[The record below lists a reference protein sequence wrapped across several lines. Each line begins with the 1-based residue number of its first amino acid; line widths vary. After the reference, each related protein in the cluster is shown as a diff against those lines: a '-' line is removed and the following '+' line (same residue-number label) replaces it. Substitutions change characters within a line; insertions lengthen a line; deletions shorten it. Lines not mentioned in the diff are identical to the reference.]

1 MVLGTHDRGAFY
13 LDSYI
18 HCVKQFVHFVALLMA
33 LILTFLGKGGSGRS
47 TCAIAAAK
55 KLSAQ
60 GQRVLL
66 LTEDAGPSFSLLL
79 GHEVSAQPTSIS
91 TNLWAIQLQFAQL
104 LEQNWEQLKKLEA
117 QYLRD
122 PFFKDVYG
130 QELSLLPGMD
140 QALTL
145 NALRE
150 FDACSDYDVIVHDGP
165 GNQTSL
171 RMWGMPV
178 GIDWYFRRFKQVF
191 QASQFSKAIM
201 PFVQPIAGAVLSGG
215 MSGDVFDHPEVQQS
229 AGLVGKGVAAVKDP
243 MHVRA
248 YLVSS
253 GDELA
258 IATARYLWGAAQQ
271 IEMTVAGVLFN
282 RGTPQ
287 PTSFEPLPV
296 YNLPTPTDD
305 WHTLLAAMPDYL
317 AKPSA
322 PAPVEVDL
330 SSSTVR
336 LFLPSFDKKQI
347 QLTQYGPEVTIEA
360 GDQRRNLTLPTTLQ
374 GRSVTG
380 AKFQSGYLIL
390 SFG

>member
-1 MVLGTHDRGAFY
+1 
-13 LDSYI
+13 
-18 HCVKQFVHFVALLMA
+18 MA

-47 TCAIAAAK
+47 TCAIATAK

-66 LTEDAGPSFSLLL
+66 ISEDAGPAFGLLL
-79 GHEVSAQPTSIS
+79 GQGVTAVPAPVAP
-91 TNLWAIQLQFAQL
+91 NLWAMQLQFTQL
-104 LEQNWEQLKKLEA
+104 LEQNWQQLKELEA
-117 QYLRD
+117 KYLRD
-122 PFFKDVYG
+122 PFFKAVYG

-150 FDACSDYDVIVHDGP
+150 YDACGDYDVIVHDGP
-165 GNQTSL
+165 GNQASL
-171 RMWGMPV
+171 RMWGMPA

-191 QASQFSKAIM
+191 QASQFSKAVM
-201 PFVQPIAGAVLSGG
+201 PFVQPVAGAVLSSG
-215 MSGDVFDHPEVQQS
+215 MSGDVFEQPQVAETTN
-229 AGLVGKGVAAVKDP
+229 LVTQGIAAVKNP
-243 MHVRA
+243 MRVRA

-253 GDELA
+253 GEPGS

-271 IEMTVAGVLFN
+271 IEMTVAGVFLN
-282 RGTPQ
+282 RAAGSQ
-287 PTSFEPLPV
+287 EFEPLPV
-296 YNLPTPTDD
+296 HVLPEGD
-305 WHTLLAAMPDYL
+305 WPSLIEALPDYT
-317 AKPSA
+317 AVPSV
-322 PAPVEVDL
+322 PAPVDIDL
-330 SSSTVR
+330 STNTVR

-360 GDQRRNLTLPTTLQ
+360 GDQRRNLKLPDGLQ

-380 AKFQSGYLIL
+380 AKFQADYLIL

>member
-1 MVLGTHDRGAFY
+1 MV
-13 LDSYI
+13 
-18 HCVKQFVHFVALLMA
+18 

-47 TCAIAAAK
+47 TCAIATAK

-66 LTEDAGPSFSLLL
+66 VTEDAGPGFSMLL
-79 GHEVSAQPTSIS
+79 GQEVTSVPTAIGD
-91 TNLWAIQLQFAQL
+91 NLKAIQLSFAQL

-117 QYLRD
+117 EYLRD
-122 PFFKDVYG
+122 PFFKAVYG

-150 FDACSDYDVIVHDGP
+150 YDASGDYDVIVHDGS
-165 GNQTSL
+165 GDQASL
-171 RMWGMPV
+171 RMWGMPA

-191 QASQFSKAIM
+191 QASQFSKAVM
-201 PFVQPIAGAVLSGG
+201 PFVQPVAGAVLSGG
-215 MSGDVFDHPEVQQS
+215 RGFTGDLFDQPEVQEGNNFITQ
-229 AGLVGKGVAAVKDP
+229 GVAAVKNP
-243 MHVRA
+243 MRVRA
-248 YLVSS
+248 YLVSN
-253 GDELA
+253 GDDIA

-271 IEMTVAGVLFN
+271 IEMTVAGVLLN
-282 RGTPQ
+282 RISADSSG
-287 PTSFEPLPV
+287 FEPLPV
-296 YNLPTPTDD
+296 HSLPAYTGD
-305 WHTLLAAMPDYL
+305 WQAQIDGLPDYM
-317 AKPSA
+317 AAPSA
-322 PAPVEVDL
+322 PAPVDVDL
-330 SSSTVR
+330 ASNTVR
-336 LFLPSFDKKQI
+336 LFLPSFEKNQI

-360 GDQRRNLTLPTTLQ
+360 GDQRRNLKLPQGLQ

>member
-1 MVLGTHDRGAFY
+1 
-13 LDSYI
+13 
-18 HCVKQFVHFVALLMA
+18 MA

-47 TCAIAAAK
+47 TCAIATAK
-55 KLSAQ
+55 KLAAQ

-66 LTEDAGPSFSLLL
+66 LTEDAGPAFSLLL
-79 GHEVSAQPTSIS
+79 DHEVAATPGEIAP
-91 TNLWAIQLQFAQL
+91 NCWVVQLQFTQL

-122 PFFKDVYG
+122 PFFKAVYG

-145 NALRE
+145 NTLRE
-150 FDACSDYDVIVHDGP
+150 YDASGDYDVIVHDGS
-165 GNQTSL
+165 GDQASL

-191 QASQFSKAIM
+191 QASQFSQSVM

-215 MSGDVFDHPEVQQS
+215 MSGDVFAQPQVTETTN
-229 AGLVGKGVAAVKDP
+229 LVAEGIAAVKNP
-243 MHVRA
+243 MRVRA

-253 GDELA
+253 GEA
-258 IATARYLWGAAQQ
+258 GEIATARYLWGAAQQ
-271 IEMTVAGVLFN
+271 IEMTVAGVLLN
-282 RGTPQ
+282 RADDGKD
-287 PTSFEPLPV
+287 FEPLPV
-296 YNLPTPTDD
+296 YPLPQLGD
-305 WHTLLAAMPDYL
+305 WQSLMDALPDYL
-317 AKPSA
+317 ASTSV
-322 PAPVEVDL
+322 PASVDIDL
-330 SSSTVR
+330 STSTVR

-360 GDQRRNLTLPTTLQ
+360 GDQRRNLNLPKALQ

-390 SFG
+390 TFG

>member
-1 MVLGTHDRGAFY
+1 
-13 LDSYI
+13 
-18 HCVKQFVHFVALLMA
+18 MA
-33 LILTFLGKGGSGRS
+33 LIFTFLGKGGSGRS
-47 TCAIAAAK
+47 TCAIATAK

-66 LTEDAGPSFSLLL
+66 VTEDAGPAFGLLL
-79 GHEVSAQPTSIS
+79 EHEVAAAPEKVAPS
-91 TNLWAIQLQFAQL
+91 LWAVQLQFTQL

-122 PFFKDVYG
+122 PFFKAVYG

-150 FDACSDYDVIVHDGP
+150 YDACGDYDVIVHDGS
-165 GNQTSL
+165 GNQASL
-171 RMWGMPV
+171 RMWGMPA

-191 QASQFSKAIM
+191 QASQFSKSVM

-215 MSGDVFDHPEVQQS
+215 MSGDLFDQPQVTES
-229 AGLVGKGVAAVKDP
+229 TNLVTQGIAAVKDP
-243 MHVRA
+243 MRVRA

-253 GDELA
+253 GEQGA

-271 IEMTVAGVLFN
+271 IEMTVGGVLLN
-282 RGTPQ
+282 RSRSTDSQ
-287 PTSFEPLPV
+287 DFDPLPV
-296 YNLPTPTDD
+296 HVLPQSGD
-305 WHTLLAAMPDYL
+305 WQALMDALPDYT
-317 AKPSA
+317 AAPSV
-322 PAPVEVDL
+322 PAPVEIDL
-330 SSSTVR
+330 STNTVR

-360 GDQRRNLTLPTTLQ
+360 GDQRRNLNLPNTLQ

-380 AKFQSGYLIL
+380 AKFQAGYLIL
-390 SFG
+390 TFG

>member
-1 MVLGTHDRGAFY
+1 
-13 LDSYI
+13 
-18 HCVKQFVHFVALLMA
+18 MA

-47 TCAIAAAK
+47 TCAIATAK

-66 LTEDAGPSFSLLL
+66 VTEDAGPAFGLLL
-79 GHEVSAQPTSIS
+79 GRDVTATPEQVAP
-91 TNLWAIQLQFAQL
+91 NLWAVQLQFAKL
-104 LEQNWEQLKKLEA
+104 LEQNWGQLKKLEA

-122 PFFKDVYG
+122 PFFKAVYG

-150 FDACSDYDVIVHDGP
+150 YDACSDYDVVVHDGT
-165 GNQTSL
+165 GDQASL
-171 RMWGMPV
+171 RMWGMPA

-191 QASQFSKAIM
+191 QASQFSKAVM
-201 PFVQPIAGAVLSGG
+201 PFVQPVAGAVLSTGG
-215 MSGDVFDHPEVQQS
+215 LPGDWFEQPQVAQS
-229 AGLVGKGVAAVKDP
+229 TNLVTQGMAAIKDP
-243 MHVRA
+243 MRVRA

-253 GDELA
+253 GAPVA

-271 IEMTVAGVLFN
+271 IEMTVAGVLLN
-282 RGTPQ
+282 RGTNGEP
-287 PTSFEPLPV
+287 FAPLPV
-296 YNLPTPTDD
+296 HPLPQADD
-305 WHTLLAAMPDYL
+305 WSPLIEALPDYT
-317 AKPSA
+317 AIPSV
-322 PAPVEVDL
+322 PAPVEIEL
-330 SSSTVR
+330 STKTVR

-360 GDQRRNLTLPTTLQ
+360 GDQRRNLKLPDALQ
-374 GRSVTG
+374 GLSVTG
-380 AKFQSGYLIL
+380 AKFQSDYLIL

>member
-1 MVLGTHDRGAFY
+1 
-13 LDSYI
+13 
-18 HCVKQFVHFVALLMA
+18 MA

-47 TCAIAAAK
+47 TCAIATAK

-66 LTEDAGPSFSLLL
+66 VTEDAGPGFGLLL
-79 GHEVSAQPTSIS
+79 GNDVTPTPEQIAPKF
-91 TNLWAIQLQFAQL
+91 WALQLQFAKL

-122 PFFKDVYG
+122 PFFKAVYG

-150 FDACSDYDVIVHDGP
+150 YDACGDYDVIVHDGA
-165 GNQTSL
+165 GDQASL
-171 RMWGMPV
+171 RMWGMPA

-191 QASQFSKAIM
+191 QASQFSKAVM
-201 PFVQPIAGAVLSGG
+201 PFVQPVAGAVLSTGF
-215 MSGDVFDHPEVQQS
+215 SGDLFEQPQVAQS
-229 AGLVGKGVAAVKDP
+229 TNLVTQGIAAVKDP
-243 MHVRA
+243 MRVRA
-248 YLVSS
+248 YLVTD
-253 GDELA
+253 DEPVA

-271 IEMTVAGVLFN
+271 IEMTVAGVLLN
-282 RGTPQ
+282 QGTNGDV
-287 PTSFEPLPV
+287 FAPLPV
-296 YNLPTPTDD
+296 YPLPHAND
-305 WHTLLAAMPDYL
+305 WQPLIDGLPDYTARSL
-317 AKPSA
+317 A
-322 PAPVEVDL
+322 PAPVEIDL
-330 SSSTVR
+330 AAKTVR

-360 GDQRRNLTLPTTLQ
+360 GDQRRNLKLPDALQ
-374 GRSVTG
+374 GRSVIG
-380 AKFQSGYLIL
+380 AKFQSDYLIL

>member
-1 MVLGTHDRGAFY
+1 MT
-13 LDSYI
+13 
-18 HCVKQFVHFVALLMA
+18 

-47 TCAIAAAK
+47 ICAIATAK

-66 LTEDAGPSFSLLL
+66 VTEDAGPGFGLLM
-79 GHEVSAQPTSIS
+79 GQEVTATPTALAN
-91 TNLWAIQLQFAQL
+91 NLSCVQLQFAQL

-117 QYLRD
+117 EYLRD
-122 PFFKDVYG
+122 PFFKAVYG

-150 FDACSDYDVIVHDGP
+150 YDASGDYDVIVHDGP
-165 GNQTSL
+165 GDQASL
-171 RMWGMPV
+171 RMWGMPA

-191 QASQFSKAIM
+191 QASQFSKAVM
-201 PFVQPIAGAVLSGG
+201 PFVQPLAGAVLSGG
-215 MSGDVFDHPEVQQS
+215 KGLSGDLFNQPEVQQS
-229 AGLVGKGVAAVKDP
+229 TGLVGQGIAAVKDP
-243 MHVRA
+243 MRVRA

-253 GDELA
+253 GDAVA

-271 IEMTVAGVLFN
+271 IEMTVAGVLLN
-282 RGTPQ
+282 RSD
-287 PTSFEPLPV
+287 TSHQDFDPLPV
-296 YNLPTPTDD
+296 
-305 WHTLLAAMPDYL
+305 HTLPSYAGDWQPLIDVLPDYT
-317 AKPSA
+317 ANPSA
-322 PAPVEVDL
+322 PAPVEIEL
-330 SSSTVR
+330 STNTVR
-336 LFLPSFDKKQI
+336 LFLPSLDKKQI

-360 GDQRRNLTLPTTLQ
+360 GDQRRNLILPKALQ

>member
-1 MVLGTHDRGAFY
+1 
-13 LDSYI
+13 
-18 HCVKQFVHFVALLMA
+18 MA

-47 TCAIAAAK
+47 TCAIATAK

-66 LTEDAGPSFSLLL
+66 VTEDAGPAFSLLL
-79 GHEVSAQPTSIS
+79 GHEVAATPVTV
-91 TNLWAIQLQFAQL
+91 TPNLWVSQLQFTQL

-122 PFFKDVYG
+122 PFFKAVYG

-150 FDACSDYDVIVHDGP
+150 YDACGDYDVIVHDGL
-165 GNQTSL
+165 GNQVSL
-171 RMWGMPV
+171 RMWGMPA

-191 QASQFSKAIM
+191 QSSQFSKSVM
-201 PFVQPIAGAVLSGG
+201 PFVQPIAGAVLSSGL
-215 MSGDVFDHPEVQQS
+215 SGDVFEQPQVAETTN
-229 AGLVGKGVAAVKDP
+229 LVTQGIAAVKDP
-243 MHVRA
+243 MRVRA

-253 GDELA
+253 GEPGA

-271 IEMTVAGVLFN
+271 IEMTVAGVLLN
-282 RGTPQ
+282 RAASSQ
-287 PTSFEPLPV
+287 SFEPLPV
-296 YNLPTPTDD
+296 HVLPQADD
-305 WHTLLAAMPDYL
+305 WQSLIDALPDYM
-317 AKPSA
+317 AAPSA
-322 PAPVEVDL
+322 PAPVDIDL
-330 SSSTVR
+330 STNTVR

-360 GDQRRNLTLPTTLQ
+360 GDQRRNLQLPDALQ

-380 AKFQSGYLIL
+380 AKFQADYLIL

>member
-1 MVLGTHDRGAFY
+1 
-13 LDSYI
+13 
-18 HCVKQFVHFVALLMA
+18 MA

-47 TCAIAAAK
+47 TCAIATAK
-55 KLSAQ
+55 KLSDQ

-66 LTEDAGPSFSLLL
+66 LSEDAGPGFGMLLER
-79 GHEVSAQPTSIS
+79 EVDVVPTAVVP
-91 TNLWAIQLQFAQL
+91 NLWAVQLQFAKL

-122 PFFKDVYG
+122 PFFKAVYG

-150 FDACSDYDVIVHDGP
+150 YDLSGNYDVIVHDGP
-165 GNQTSL
+165 GDQASL
-171 RMWGMPV
+171 RMWGMPA

-191 QASQFSKAIM
+191 QASQFSKAVM
-201 PFVQPIAGAVLSGG
+201 PFLQPLAGAVLSGG
-215 MSGDVFDHPEVQQS
+215 SGDLFNQPEVQQGS
-229 AGLVGKGVAAVKDP
+229 DFVGRGIAAVRDP
-243 MHVRA
+243 MRVRA

-253 GDELA
+253 GDDVA

-271 IEMTVAGVLFN
+271 IELTVAGVLIN
-282 RGTPQ
+282 RADEIA
-287 PTSFEPLPV
+287 SFEPLST
-296 YNLPTPTDD
+296 YGLPTYTGD
-305 WHTLLAAMPDYL
+305 WQPLIEALPDYIGR
-317 AKPSA
+317 PSV
-322 PAPVEVDL
+322 PAPVDIDL
-330 SSSTVR
+330 ATSTVR

-360 GDQRRNLTLPTTLQ
+360 GDQRRNLALPPALQ

>member
-1 MVLGTHDRGAFY
+1 
-13 LDSYI
+13 
-18 HCVKQFVHFVALLMA
+18 MA

-47 TCAIAAAK
+47 TCAIATAK
-55 KLSAQ
+55 KLSTQ

-66 LTEDAGPSFSLLL
+66 VTEDPGPGFSMLL
-79 GHEVSAQPTSIS
+79 GHGVMSAPTAVA
-91 TNLWAIQLQFAQL
+91 TNLSVVQLQFTQL

-122 PFFKDVYG
+122 PFFKAVYG

-145 NALRE
+145 NCLRE
-150 FDACSDYDVIVHDGP
+150 YDASGDYDVIVHDGP
-165 GNQTSL
+165 GDQASL
-171 RMWGMPV
+171 RMWGMPA

-191 QASQFSKAIM
+191 QASQFSKAVM
-201 PFVQPIAGAVLSGG
+201 PFVQPVAGAVLSSGL
-215 MSGDVFDHPEVQQS
+215 SGDVFDHPEIQQGT
-229 AGLVGKGVAAVKDP
+229 GLIGQGVAAVKNP
-243 MHVRA
+243 MRVRA

-253 GDELA
+253 GDEVA

-271 IEMTVAGVLFN
+271 IEMTVAGVLLN
-282 RGTPQ
+282 QVSGLQ
-287 PTSFEPLPV
+287 QFEPLPV
-296 YNLPTPTDD
+296 HSLPRLQGD
-305 WHTLLAAMPDYL
+305 WQPLMDALPDYTV
-317 AKPSA
+317 A
-322 PAPVEVDL
+322 PAVPAPMDVDL
-330 SSSTVR
+330 STNTVR
-336 LFLPSFDKKQI
+336 LFLPSFEKKQI

-360 GDQRRNLTLPTTLQ
+360 GDQRRNLTLPQPLQ

>member
-1 MVLGTHDRGAFY
+1 
-13 LDSYI
+13 
-18 HCVKQFVHFVALLMA
+18 MA

-47 TCAIAAAK
+47 TCAIATAK

-66 LTEDAGPSFSLLL
+66 VTEDAGPAFSLLL
-79 GHEVSAQPTSIS
+79 GHEVTATPEIVAP
-91 TNLWAIQLQFAQL
+91 NLRAVQLQFTQL

-122 PFFKDVYG
+122 PFFKAVYG

-145 NALRE
+145 NTLRE
-150 FDACSDYDVIVHDGP
+150 YDACGNYDVIVHDGP
-165 GNQTSL
+165 GNQASL
-171 RMWGMPV
+171 RMWGMPA

-191 QASQFSKAIM
+191 QASQFSKSVM
-201 PFVQPIAGAVLSGG
+201 PFVQPIAGAVLSSGL
-215 MSGDVFDHPEVQQS
+215 SGDVLEQPQVTETTN
-229 AGLVGKGVAAVKDP
+229 LVAQGIAAVKDP
-243 MHVRA
+243 MRVRA

-253 GDELA
+253 GEPGA

-271 IEMTVAGVLFN
+271 IEITVAGVLLN
-282 RGTPQ
+282 RAASSQ
-287 PTSFEPLPV
+287 SFEPLPV
-296 YNLPTPTDD
+296 YELPQSDD
-305 WHTLLAAMPDYL
+305 WQSLANALPDYIATPL
-317 AKPSA
+317 A
-322 PAPVEVDL
+322 PAPVDIDL
-330 SSSTVR
+330 STNTVR

-360 GDQRRNLTLPTTLQ
+360 GDQRRNLQLPAALQ

-380 AKFQSGYLIL
+380 AKFQADYLIL

>member
-1 MVLGTHDRGAFY
+1 
-13 LDSYI
+13 
-18 HCVKQFVHFVALLMA
+18 MA

-47 TCAIAAAK
+47 TCAIATAK

-66 LTEDAGPSFSLLL
+66 ITEDPGPGFGMLL
-79 GHEVSAQPTSIS
+79 GHEVTSAPAAVAP
-91 TNLWAIQLQFAQL
+91 NLSVVQLQFTQL

-122 PFFKDVYG
+122 PFFKAVYG

-145 NALRE
+145 NSLRE
-150 FDACSDYDVIVHDGP
+150 YDACGDYDVIVHDGP
-165 GNQTSL
+165 GDQASL
-171 RMWGMPV
+171 RMWGMPA

-191 QASQFSKAIM
+191 QASQFSKAVM
-201 PFVQPIAGAVLSGG
+201 PFVQPVAGAVLSSGL
-215 MSGDVFDHPEVQQS
+215 SGDVFDRPEIQQGT
-229 AGLVGKGVAAVKDP
+229 GLIGQGVAAVKNP
-243 MHVRA
+243 MRVRA

-253 GDELA
+253 DNDVE

-271 IEMTVAGVLFN
+271 IELTVAGVLLN
-282 RGTPQ
+282 QASGIQ
-287 PTSFEPLPV
+287 QFEPLPV
-296 YNLPTPTDD
+296 HSLPALQDD
-305 WHTLLAAMPDYL
+305 WQPLMDALPDYT
-317 AKPSA
+317 AVPTV
-322 PAPVEVDL
+322 PAPMDVDL
-330 SSSTVR
+330 STNTVR
-336 LFLPSFDKKQI
+336 LFLPSFEKKQI

-360 GDQRRNLTLPTTLQ
+360 GDQRRNLTLPQPLQ

>member
-1 MVLGTHDRGAFY
+1 
-13 LDSYI
+13 
-18 HCVKQFVHFVALLMA
+18 MA

-47 TCAIAAAK
+47 TVAIATAK

-66 LTEDAGPSFSLLL
+66 VTEDAGPGFGMLL
-79 GHEVSAQPTSIS
+79 GHEVAPVAT
-91 TNLWAIQLQFAQL
+91 TVAPNLWAVQLRFAQL

-122 PFFKDVYG
+122 PFFKAVYG

-150 FDACSDYDVIVHDGP
+150 YDACGDYDVIVHDGP
-165 GNQTSL
+165 GDQASL
-171 RMWGMPV
+171 RMWGMPA

-191 QASQFSKAIM
+191 QTSQFSKAVM
-201 PFVQPIAGAVLSGG
+201 PFVQPVAGAILSGG
-215 MSGDVFDHPEVQQS
+215 LSGDLFDQPQVTDTTNLITQ
-229 AGLVGKGVAAVKDP
+229 GMAAVKDP
-243 MHVRA
+243 MRVRA

-253 GDELA
+253 GDEVA
-258 IATARYLWGAAQQ
+258 VATARHLWGAAQQ
-271 IEMTVAGVLFN
+271 IEMTVAGVLLN
-282 RGTPQ
+282 RASGSQ
-287 PTSFEPLPV
+287 DFEPLPV
-296 YNLPTPTDD
+296 
-305 WHTLLAAMPDYL
+305 HTLPQSGDWQPLIDALPDYM
-317 AKPSA
+317 APCSA
-322 PAPVEVDL
+322 PAPMEVDL
-330 SSSTVR
+330 ATNTVR
-336 LFLPSFDKKQI
+336 LFLPGFDKKQI

-360 GDQRRNLTLPTTLQ
+360 GDQRRNLNLPKTLQ

-390 SFG
+390 TFG

>member
-1 MVLGTHDRGAFY
+1 
-13 LDSYI
+13 
-18 HCVKQFVHFVALLMA
+18 MA

-47 TCAIAAAK
+47 TCAIATAK

-66 LTEDAGPSFSLLL
+66 ISEDAGPAFGLLL
-79 GHEVSAQPTSIS
+79 GHAVTAVPTAVAS
-91 TNLWAIQLQFAQL
+91 NLWAMQLQFTHL
-104 LEQNWEQLKKLEA
+104 LEQNWQQLKELEA
-117 QYLRD
+117 KYLRD
-122 PFFKDVYG
+122 PFFKAVYG

-150 FDACSDYDVIVHDGP
+150 YDACGDYDVIVHDGP
-165 GNQTSL
+165 GNQASL
-171 RMWGMPV
+171 RMWGMPA

-191 QASQFSKAIM
+191 QASQFSKAVM
-201 PFVQPIAGAVLSGG
+201 PFVQPVSGAVLSSG
-215 MSGDVFDHPEVQQS
+215 MSGDIFEQS
-229 AGLVGKGVAAVKDP
+229 QVAETTNLVTAGIAAVKNP
-243 MHVRA
+243 MRVRA

-253 GDELA
+253 GEPGA

-271 IEMTVAGVLFN
+271 IEMTVAGVFLN
-282 RGTPQ
+282 RADSSQ
-287 PTSFEPLPV
+287 EFEPLPV
-296 YNLPTPTDD
+296 HVLPEGD
-305 WHTLLAAMPDYL
+305 WSALIEALPDY
-317 AKPSA
+317 AAVPSV
-322 PAPVEVDL
+322 PAPVDIDL
-330 SSSTVR
+330 STSTVR

-360 GDQRRNLTLPTTLQ
+360 GDQRRNLKLPDGLQ

-380 AKFQSGYLIL
+380 AKFQADYLIL

>member
-1 MVLGTHDRGAFY
+1 
-13 LDSYI
+13 
-18 HCVKQFVHFVALLMA
+18 MA

-47 TCAIAAAK
+47 TCAIATAK

-66 LTEDAGPSFSLLL
+66 ITEDAGPGFGMLL
-79 GHEVSAQPTSIS
+79 GHEVTAVPASVS
-91 TNLWAIQLQFAQL
+91 THLSVIQLQFAQL

-122 PFFKDVYG
+122 PFFKAVYG

-150 FDACSDYDVIVHDGP
+150 YDACGDYDVIVHDGP
-165 GNQTSL
+165 GNQASL
-171 RMWGMPV
+171 RMWGMPA

-191 QASQFSKAIM
+191 QASQFSKTVM
-201 PFVQPIAGAVLSGG
+201 PFVQPLAGAVLSGG
-215 MSGDVFDHPEVQQS
+215 MPGGDVFDNPDMQQGT
-229 AGLVGKGVAAVKDP
+229 GLVSQGIAAVKDP
-243 MHVRA
+243 MRVRA
-248 YLVSS
+248 YLVSR
-253 GDELA
+253 GDEVA

-271 IEMTVAGVLFN
+271 IEMTVAGVLLN
-282 RGTPQ
+282 QAADTQ
-287 PTSFEPLPV
+287 SFEPLPV
-296 YNLPTPTDD
+296 HALPAAQPGD
-305 WHTLLAAMPDYL
+305 WQALMEALPDYT
-317 AKPSA
+317 ARPA
-322 PAPVEVDL
+322 APVPMDVDL
-330 SSSTVR
+330 STNTVR
-336 LFLPSFDKKQI
+336 LFLPSFTKSQI

-360 GDQRRNLTLPTTLQ
+360 GDQRRNLTLPKALQ

>member
-1 MVLGTHDRGAFY
+1 
-13 LDSYI
+13 
-18 HCVKQFVHFVALLMA
+18 MA

-47 TCAIAAAK
+47 TCAIATAK

-66 LTEDAGPSFSLLL
+66 LTEDAGPGFSMLL
-79 GHEVSAQPTSIS
+79 GHEVTATPATVSA
-91 TNLWAIQLQFAQL
+91 NLWVMQLQFTHL
-104 LEQNWEQLKKLEA
+104 LEQNWEQLKQLEA

-122 PFFKDVYG
+122 PFFKAVYG

-150 FDACSDYDVIVHDGP
+150 YDACGDYDVIVHDGP
-165 GNQTSL
+165 GNQASL
-171 RMWGMPV
+171 RMWGMPA

-191 QASQFSKAIM
+191 QASQFSKAVM
-201 PFVQPIAGAVLSGG
+201 PFVQPITGAVLSTGL
-215 MSGDVFDHPEVQQS
+215 SGDLFDRPEVQQGT
-229 AGLVGKGVAAVKDP
+229 GLIGQGIAAVKDP
-243 MHVRA
+243 MRVRA

-253 GDELA
+253 GDGVA

-271 IEMTVAGVLFN
+271 IEMTVAGVLLN
-282 RGTPQ
+282 RATASQ
-287 PTSFEPLPV
+287 DFEPLPV
-296 YNLPTPTDD
+296 
-305 WHTLLAAMPDYL
+305 HTLPLLTADWQPIIDALPDYT
-317 AKPSA
+317 AMPSA
-322 PAPVEVDL
+322 PAPMEVDL
-330 SSSTVR
+330 PTSTVR

-360 GDQRRNLTLPTTLQ
+360 GDQRRNLALPKALQ

>member
-1 MVLGTHDRGAFY
+1 
-13 LDSYI
+13 
-18 HCVKQFVHFVALLMA
+18 MA

-55 KLSAQ
+55 KLSVQ
-60 GQRVLL
+60 GKRVLL
-66 LTEDAGPSFSLLL
+66 ITEDAGPGFSLLL
-79 GHEVSAQPTSIS
+79 GNALTPQPEAIG
-91 TNLWAIQLQFAQL
+91 TNLWVMQLQFAQL
-104 LEQNWEQLKKLEA
+104 LEQNWDQLKKLEA

-122 PFFKDVYG
+122 PFFKNVYG

-150 FDACSDYDVIVHDGP
+150 FDACGDYDVIVHDGL
-165 GNQTSL
+165 GNQASL
-171 RMWGMPV
+171 RMWGMPA

-201 PFVQPIAGAVLSGG
+201 PFVQPVAGAVLSGG
-215 MSGDVFDHPEVQQS
+215 LAGDLFEHPEVQQ
-229 AGLVGKGVAAVKDP
+229 GNNWIEQGIAAVKDP
-243 MHVRA
+243 MRVRA

-253 GDELA
+253 GDDVA

-271 IEMTVAGVLFN
+271 IEMTVAGLFLN
-282 RGTPQ
+282 RGTQKPEG
-287 PTSFEPLPV
+287 FEQLPV
-296 YNLPTPTDD
+296 HILPAVTDD
-305 WHTLLAAMPDYL
+305 WQPLLTAMPNCL
-317 AKPSA
+317 EKPSA
-322 PAPVEVDL
+322 PTSVEVDL
-330 SSSTVR
+330 SSNTVR

-360 GDQRRNLTLPTTLQ
+360 GDQRRNLTLPTSLK
-374 GRSVTG
+374 RLSVTG

-390 SFG
+390 SFS

>member
-1 MVLGTHDRGAFY
+1 
-13 LDSYI
+13 
-18 HCVKQFVHFVALLMA
+18 MA

-47 TCAIAAAK
+47 TCAIATAK
-55 KLSAQ
+55 KLSDQ

-66 LTEDAGPSFSLLL
+66 LSEDAGPGFGMLLER
-79 GHEVSAQPTSIS
+79 EVDVAPTAVAP
-91 TNLWAIQLQFAQL
+91 NLWAVQLQFAKL

-122 PFFKDVYG
+122 PFFKAVYG

-150 FDACSDYDVIVHDGP
+150 YDLSGNYDVIVHDGP
-165 GNQTSL
+165 GDQASL
-171 RMWGMPV
+171 RMWGMPA

-191 QASQFSKAIM
+191 QVSQFSKTVM
-201 PFVQPIAGAVLSGG
+201 PFLQPLAGAILSGG
-215 MSGDVFDHPEVQQS
+215 SGDLFDQPEVQQGS
-229 AGLVGKGVAAVKDP
+229 GFVGEGIAAVKDP
-243 MHVRA
+243 MRVRA

-253 GDELA
+253 GDDVA

-271 IEMTVAGVLFN
+271 IELTVAGVLIN
-282 RGTPQ
+282 RADALA
-287 PTSFEPLPV
+287 SFEPLST
-296 YNLPTPTDD
+296 YGLPTYTGD
-305 WHTLLAAMPDYL
+305 WQPLIEALPDYISRPSVPASVDIDL
-317 AKPSA
+317 AT
-322 PAPVEVDL
+322 
-330 SSSTVR
+330 STVR

-360 GDQRRNLTLPTTLQ
+360 GDQRRNLALPPALQ

>member
-1 MVLGTHDRGAFY
+1 
-13 LDSYI
+13 
-18 HCVKQFVHFVALLMA
+18 MA
-33 LILTFLGKGGSGRS
+33 LILTFLGKGGTGRS
-47 TCAIAAAK
+47 TCAIATAK

-66 LTEDAGPSFSLLL
+66 VTEDAGPGFGLLL
-79 GHEVSAQPTSIS
+79 GQTMAATPEQLAP
-91 TNLWAIQLQFAQL
+91 NLWGVQLQFTQL

-122 PFFKDVYG
+122 PFFKAVYG

-150 FDACSDYDVIVHDGP
+150 FDACGSYDVIVHDGD
-165 GNQTSL
+165 GGQASL
-171 RMWGMPV
+171 RMWGMPA

-191 QASQFSKAIM
+191 QASQFSKTVM
-201 PFVQPIAGAVLSGG
+201 PFVQPLASAALSGG
-215 MSGDVFDHPEVQQS
+215 MSGDLFEQPQVAQS
-229 AGLVGKGVAAVKDP
+229 TNLIAQGIAAVNDP
-243 MHVRA
+243 MRVRA
-248 YLVSS
+248 YLVSN
-253 GDELA
+253 GEPIA

-271 IEMTVAGVLFN
+271 IEMTVAGILLN
-282 RGTPQ
+282 RITEMQDFEHLPMYTLPQ
-287 PTSFEPLPV
+287 FEHQS
-296 YNLPTPTDD
+296 DD
-305 WHTLLAAMPDYL
+305 WQSLIDALPDYMVP
-317 AKPSA
+317 PSA
-322 PAPVEVDL
+322 PAPVDVDV
-330 SSSTVR
+330 SNKTVR

-360 GDQRRNLTLPTTLQ
+360 GDQRRNLNLPQELQ

>member
-1 MVLGTHDRGAFY
+1 
-13 LDSYI
+13 
-18 HCVKQFVHFVALLMA
+18 MA

-47 TCAIAAAK
+47 TCAIATAK

-66 LTEDAGPSFSLLL
+66 VTEDVGPAFGLLL
-79 GHEVSAQPTSIS
+79 GHPVTATPESVFP
-91 TNLWAIQLQFAQL
+91 NFWVMQLQFTQL

-122 PFFKDVYG
+122 PFFKAVYG

-150 FDACSDYDVIVHDGP
+150 YDASGDYDVIVHDGP
-165 GNQTSL
+165 GAQTSL

-191 QASQFSKAIM
+191 QASQFSKAVM
-201 PFVQPIAGAVLSGG
+201 PFMQPIAGAVLSGG
-215 MSGDVFDHPEVQQS
+215 MSGDLFKQSEVTETTN
-229 AGLVGKGVAAVKDP
+229 LVAQGIAAVKDA
-243 MHVRA
+243 MRVRA
-248 YLVSS
+248 YLVST
-253 GDELA
+253 GDQGA

-271 IEMTVAGVLFN
+271 IEMTVAGVLLN
-282 RGTPQ
+282 RAVIAQDIGQHFESLPMYALPQ
-287 PTSFEPLPV
+287 LGDWQPLMDA
-296 YNLPTPTDD
+296 L
-305 WHTLLAAMPDYL
+305 PDYM
-317 AKPSA
+317 ATPSV
-322 PAPVEVDL
+322 PSSVEIDL
-330 SSSTVR
+330 STNTVR

-360 GDQRRNLTLPTTLQ
+360 GDQRRNLNLPKVLQ

-380 AKFQSGYLIL
+380 AKFQSDYLIL
-390 SFG
+390 TFG

>member
-1 MVLGTHDRGAFY
+1 
-13 LDSYI
+13 
-18 HCVKQFVHFVALLMA
+18 MA

-47 TCAIAAAK
+47 TSAIATAK
-55 KLSAQ
+55 KLSTQ

-66 LTEDAGPSFSLLL
+66 VTEDAGPGFGLLL
-79 GHEVSAQPTSIS
+79 GHAVTAAPKPVSPTLSVV
-91 TNLWAIQLQFAQL
+91 QLQFTQL
-104 LEQNWEQLKKLEA
+104 LGQNWEQLKKLEA

-122 PFFKDVYG
+122 PFFKAVYG

-150 FDACSDYDVIVHDGP
+150 YDASSDYDVIVHDGP
-165 GNQTSL
+165 GNQASL
-171 RMWGMPV
+171 RMWGMPA

-191 QASQFSKAIM
+191 QESQFSKSVM

-215 MSGDVFDHPEVQQS
+215 MSGDLFDQPQVAES
-229 AGLVGKGVAAVKDP
+229 TNLVVKGIAAVKDP
-243 MHVRA
+243 MRVRA
-248 YLVSS
+248 YLVST
-253 GDELA
+253 GEQVA

-271 IEMTVAGVLFN
+271 IEMTVGGVLLN
-282 RGTPQ
+282 RAD
-287 PTSFEPLPV
+287 TSQDFEPLPV
-296 YNLPTPTDD
+296 
-305 WHTLLAAMPDYL
+305 HTLPQSSDWQPLMNSLPDYM
-317 AKPSA
+317 AAPSV
-322 PAPVEVDL
+322 PAPVEIDL
-330 SSSTVR
+330 SSNTVR

-360 GDQRRNLTLPTTLQ
+360 GDQRRNLSLPKSLN

-390 SFG
+390 TFG